1 MAKSRNGRIFWRRR
15 KACAML
21 ANRRQWQREYLPEES
36 PEIEINSGIST
47 IVTEASTAENPVFIE
62 LE

>member
-1 MAKSRNGRIFWRRR
+1 MSFPRIKRLHWRKS
-15 KACAML
+15 KTLAML